1 MRETAEK
8 QMTRKSAKKP
18 ILATVLLSLATTGV
32 ALASDLPPPAAPP
45 PRAPA
50 VYAPVPVYSWSGFY
64 LGANGGWGFGHSDWT
79 INALGGINTGNFNV
93 SGGLVGVTIG
103 GNWQWDSWVAGI
115 EGDFD
120 GSWIKGSTNI
130 CTTNFVVAC
139 QTENKWLAT
148 LRGRFGYAADRILFY
163 ATGGGAFGDVLV
175 NTAANWQSTNK
186 GGWTAGAGIEGAF
199 TDHWTA
205 RLEYL
210 FVNLQSASFT
220 PVGAVNPVNVKFNAN
235 LIRLGVDYKF

>member
-1 MRETAEK
+1 
-8 QMTRKSAKKP
+8 MTSKHAMKR
-18 ILATVLLSLATTGV
+18 ILATVLFSAVASGA

-50 VYAPVPVYSWSGFY
+50 VYAPVPIYSWSGFY
-64 LGANGGWGFGHSDWT
+64 LGINGGWGFGHSDWT
-79 INALGGINTGNFNV
+79 INPLGGVNTGNFNI
-93 SGGLVGVTIG
+93 SGGLVGGTIG

-120 GSWIKGSTNI
+120 GSWIKGSTNT
-130 CTTNFVVAC
+130 CVANFGVAC

-148 LRGRFGYAADRILFY
+148 LRGRFGYAADRALFY
-163 ATGGGAFGDVLV
+163 VTGGGAFGDVLV

-186 GGWTAGAGIEGAF
+186 AGWTAGGGIEGAF
-199 TDHWTA
+199 TNNWTA
-205 RLEYL
+205 RIEYL